1 MSSAISQFLTHAK
14 IHGLKTLGS
23 PTELRGSGA
32 WQAYQANRANT
43 KARIAQYANRY
54 LPTSTA
60 RTDSFGV
67 KLTAEQVAFRK
78 GEAFAWA
85 DGLAKLQNDGI
96 RVDALVPQASQA
108 TTFFYSS
115 VMEYAHAD
123 LPAWEGKFLPI
134 DRRPDRAAEN
144 YVWYEMDLVGVPRA
158 ASSYSTKDIPMVAG
172 PMGQANYGAI
182 IPFLIGMEINFM
194 DMRRSALAK
203 LNGKPDFQIDQ
214 NKAKMCVRGLAE
226 AVNFLW
232 MFGDSQAGI
241 DGLMNH
247 PAIGTLSIVGAWA
260 GKTPLQIL
268 ADLNTMLNV
277 IPNTTQGQL
286 SDMSRIKIM
295 LPPDQ
300 YNLANSTP
308 ITSAGSESILSFFKK
323 TWSLRDDQVVREYSL
338 AAANSQIY
346 IGGPQGLQRDR
357 AVIFY
362 DQKDIDRDPSFV
374 LPQDIE
380 IPSPPNQNGLSE
392 TTFYHVRAGGCKVPD
407 ARGIRFAE
415 GL

>member
-1 MSSAISQFLTHAK
+1 MSVLSRFQDHAQ
-14 IHGLKTLGS
+14 IHGLKTMGS
-23 PTELRGSGA
+23 PTALRGSATYTSFLQGRL
-32 WQAYQANRANT
+32 NG
-43 KARIAQYANRY
+43 KARLDALASRY
-54 LPTSTA
+54 LGTSAA
-60 RTDSFGV
+60 RTDSAGRRM
-67 KLTAEQVAFRK
+67 TADQVATRK
-78 GEAFAWA
+78 AETFAWA
-85 DGLAKLQNDGI
+85 DALAKLQNDGV
-96 RVDALVPQASQA
+96 RADALVPQASQA
-108 TTFFYSS
+108 TTFFYQS

-123 LPAWEGKFLPI
+123 LPAWEGKILPI

-158 ASSYSTKDIPMVAG
+158 ASSYSKKDIPIVEG

-182 IPFLIGMEINFM
+182 VPFLLGMEINFM

-203 LNGKPDFQIDQ
+203 LNGKPDFQIDA
-214 NKAKMCVRGLAE
+214 NKAKMCMRGLAE
-226 AVNFLW
+226 ACHFLW
-232 MFGDSQAGI
+232 MFGDAQSGI

-247 PAIGTLSIVGAWA
+247 PAIGTLSIVGAWS
-260 GKTPLQIL
+260 GKTALQIL
-268 ADLNTMLNV
+268 ADLNSMVNV

-300 YNLANSTP
+300 YNLANSQP
-308 ITSAGSESILSFFKK
+308 VTSASSESILSFFKK
-323 TWSLRDDQVVREYSL
+323 TWSLRDDQVVREYSF
-338 AAANSQIY
+338 AASNSQIY

-362 DQKDIDRDPSFV
+362 DQKDPDRDPSFI
-374 LPQDIE
+374 LSQDVE
-380 IPSPPNQNGLSE
+380 IPAPPSQSGLAE